1 LEELNTTMPKV
12 NPEPVPRDDPRLAV
26 AGTLWSSSA
35 PGGRFLG
42 NAALL
47 SPEIA
52 VTVATNLSRESGVAS
67 EDLLLSFPGL
77 LGSPGVFPMKAHIS
91 TIDTE
96 LGLAVLNVTGKP
108 PRMPPKDLVSDEMP
122 AECETVYYDADD
134 QKMGLFFARGSPD
147 NSSHKY
153 GLDLPEDLASTLRG
167 APVFSA
173 GRVVGIM
180 SGSMHPP
187 GFLEVMTI
195 AAMAQSRATYDV
207 FRLLPPSTS
216 NRLVSTDSKSSV
228 RSLVVTSRTEF
239 DDAMIFARFRASSRN
254 VLERAEGIRRGSRQR
269 EIHMEHL
276 IAGLFRSWAG
286 FFRKAGIDEPIL
298 LELIRSKAKA
308 QIAQDARPRGL
319 DKLPPMSK
327 HVRQALE
334 AAVRRADQ
342 RGAKSIWSTHLLY
355 GALSIEECSLIK
367 VLLQRGLRKEDISDA
382 EEPQPEQDG
391 PAETAFEIDQVV
403 EPPQRVGP
411 KASKPGKKSPDEG
424 KTPASENLKIDAPVS
439 RDGRAGVWITV
450 ADPNDDPNLTSLT
463 LGNTFGWAV
472 PQNCAKDDWVF
483 IWLVGG
489 IGFRYICR
497 AVATPHA
504 PQKDEHGPAQVTLEV
519 VAQLDDPITFQMLSD
534 NEELSSWNL
543 VRSSMQGALQ
553 KQRQTLL
560 VEAKRW
566 NALRGLILEH
576 NPDIQAVLNDIEP
589 PKVSSKE
596 SSDGARP
603 SILLGFKCNPVLW
616 QVLNLAIDLGR
627 NRKQKTRTLSSS
639 AIFFAFLEIGRRNS
653 TRILDAPSFLFDA
666 VSTDKAANQRYLAG
680 LTDYCGG
687 STALL
692 NDVSLVDAEIADP
705 PSTTDNVARWLTN
718 AGGISEQ
725 VADREGVDTTH
736 LLAVLLV
743 DNKSSHAQK
752 RLLEIGLDRNQLR
765 ADFYRAVVASRSEDH
780 QREWQRA
787 LFGED
792 ADVQFGRVLA
802 SYAPDDPE
810 DKRENP
816 DRLDITGDVEAFASV
831 IAAKNLD
838 PPLSIGLFGEWGS
851 GKSFFMSKLRAK
863 IEQLACAAR
872 TTDAVFCSQVVQ
884 ISFNAWHYVDEN
896 LWASLVTEVFD
907 KLFER
912 ISGGERTDEDA
923 RALVKRELLKAQGL
937 FQEAQKELEVARGD
951 LAKAEQALKKLR
963 AEREQKEQ
971 QIGVRLDDIAS
982 LLQGD
987 AETQKALEEAA
998 QTFGVAEAGKS
1009 FKSLET
1015 QVVQLQSL
1023 GNRATAIGMAI
1034 LQPPGQWFRIALL
1047 GVAFAAPILVGLAS
1061 ASIPSFQLKDI
1072 ITKIAMWGSLI
1083 ATLSA
1088 WLARQVERGSKAIGR
1103 VEGLFTRLNNIR
1115 QERKLQAEAEEIG
1128 QVESLRQREAAARE
1142 NVAGAEA
1149 KVQTLQREQEELK
1162 PGRRLQRFI
1171 QEKSRAAD
1179 YKQHLG
1185 LVSLIRQDFMTL
1197 SDLLSK
1203 REDLPIQ
1210 RIVLYIDDL
1219 DRCPPER
1226 VVEVLE
1232 AIHLILAFKLFV
1244 VVVGVDVR
1252 WISKSLADRYHNLLL
1267 DDSESREAVA
1277 SPHDYLEKIFQIPFW
1292 IRAMDFAGS
1301 QNLIEGLLANPES
1314 ASGVAT
1320 EDRSQTQVGH
1330 EEVVKADSAVP
1341 PLVPQ
1346 GQGVER
1352 RSEDIVI
1359 PSTDEVA
1366 LLPRETVND
1375 NSAAGDVDRPKAA
1388 TEQSEE
1394 QDETLPR
1401 RLRIEDVE
1409 LQFIKGLAAFVGSSP
1424 RRIKRFANI
1433 YRLLK
1438 ASVPQKE
1445 SASFLVSGSQSGEYQ
1460 GVIVLL
1466 AMLTG
1471 SPSLAPKVL
1480 RDLESAKDETSV
1492 EEFKA
1497 KLQRE
1502 MGAVVGRE
1510 YAGIIGLLEYY
1521 QVKKSPQVTLRLL
1534 KRWAPRVA
1542 RFSFRPYTAAN

>member
-1 LEELNTTMPKV
+1 
-12 NPEPVPRDDPRLAV
+12 
-26 AGTLWSSSA
+26 
-35 PGGRFLG
+35 
-42 NAALL
+42 
-47 SPEIA
+47 
-52 VTVATNLSRESGVAS
+52 
-67 EDLLLSFPGL
+67 
-77 LGSPGVFPMKAHIS
+77 MKAHVS

-96 LGLAVLNVTGKP
+96 LGLAVLNLTGAP
-108 PRMPPKDLVSDEMP
+108 PRIPPKDLVSDQMP
-122 AECETVYYDADD
+122 AECDTIFYDADK
-134 QKMGLFFARGSPD
+134 QTMGLFSAGVSPD
-147 NSSHKY
+147 NSSHTY
-153 GLDLPEDLASTLRG
+153 GLSLPEELAASLRG

-173 GRVVGIM
+173 GHVVGIM
-180 SGSMHPP
+180 AGSVRPP

-195 AAMAQSRATYDV
+195 AAMAQSNATYAV
-207 FRLLPPSTS
+207 LRLLPPTTS
-216 NRLVSTDSKSSV
+216 NRSVTADSKSSV
-228 RSLVVTSRTEF
+228 SSSVITSRREF
-239 DDAMIFARFRASSRN
+239 VEAAIFARLRASSRN
-254 VLERAEGIRRGSRQR
+254 VFERAEGMRRGSRQR
-269 EIHMEHL
+269 ELHMEHL
-276 IAGLFRSWAG
+276 IAGLFKSWET
-286 FFRKAGIDEPIL
+286 FFRKAGIDEPVL
-298 LELIRSKAKA
+298 LGLVRSKAKTE
-308 QIAQDARPRGL
+308 IVRDARPVGI

-327 HVRQALE
+327 HVRQALQ
-334 AAVRRADQ
+334 AAVTWADQ

-355 GALSIEECSLIK
+355 GALSIEECSFIK
-367 VLLQRGLRKEDISDA
+367 VLLQRGLRKENISDA
-382 EEPQPEQDG
+382 EESPPEPDE
-391 PAETAFEIDQVV
+391 PAVASFGIDQVADST
-403 EPPQRVGP
+403 QRVE
-411 KASKPGKKSPDEG
+411 SKTTKSRRKPPDEG
-424 KTPASENLKIDAPVS
+424 KTPASENLMDVPVTRDA
-439 RDGRAGVWITV
+439 RIGVWVTV
-450 ADPNDDPNLTSLT
+450 ADPADDPNLTSLT
-463 LGNTFGWAV
+463 QGKTFEWAV
-472 PQNCAKDDWVF
+472 PQLCAKDDWVF

-497 AVATPHA
+497 AVATPHE
-504 PQKDEHGPAQVTLEV
+504 PRKDEHGPAQVTLEV
-519 VAQLDDPITFQMLSD
+519 ATQLGNPITFQMLSD
-534 NEELSSWNL
+534 NEVLSSWNL
-543 VRSSMQGALQ
+543 VRSNMQGALQ
-553 KQRQTLL
+553 KQRRTLL
-560 VEAKRW
+560 AESKLW
-566 NALRGLILEH
+566 NALRGLIIEH
-576 NPDIQAVLNDIEP
+576 NPDVGPVLNRIDP
-589 PKVSSKE
+589 PKVSPKE
-596 SSDGARP
+596 SSDLARTE
-603 SILLGFKCNPVLW
+603 ILQGFVGNPGLW

-627 NRKQKTRTLSSS
+627 NRKQKTRVLSSS
-639 AIFFAFLEIGRRNS
+639 AILFAFLEIGRRNS
-653 TRILDAPSFLFDA
+653 TRISDAPGFLFDA
-666 VSTDKAANQRYLAG
+666 VSTDNAAYQRYLAD
-680 LTDYCGG
+680 LTNYCGG
-687 STALL
+687 STTLL
-692 NDVSLVDAEIADP
+692 KDVALVDGRLSDS
-705 PSTTDNVARWLTN
+705 PSTTGNVARWLAN
-718 AGGISEQ
+718 AREISEQ
-725 VADREGVDTTH
+725 VADGDNVDTAH
-736 LLAVLLV
+736 LLAALLV

-765 ADFYRAVVASRSEDH
+765 ADFYRAVVASRSGEH

-787 LFGED
+787 LFGKD
-792 ADVQFGRVLA
+792 ADAHFGPVIA
-802 SYAPDDPE
+802 SYAADDPE
-810 DKRENP
+810 DRRENP
-816 DRLDITGDVEAFASV
+816 DRLDITADVEAFASV

-863 IEQLACAAR
+863 VDQLARAAG

-971 QIGVRLDDIAS
+971 QIGARLDDIAT
-982 LLQGD
+982 LLRDDPQ
-987 AETQKALEEAA
+987 TKKALEETA
-998 QTFGVAEAGKS
+998 QTFGVTEAAKS
-1009 FKSLET
+1009 FKSLEA

-1023 GNRATAIGMAI
+1023 GKRASAIGMAI

-1088 WLARQVERGSKAIGR
+1088 WLARQVERGSTAIGR
-1103 VEGLFTRLNNIR
+1103 VEALFTRLNNIR
-1115 QERKLQAEAEEIG
+1115 QERSLQGEAEERG
-1128 QVESLRQREAAARE
+1128 QVESLRQREAVAKDK
-1142 NVAGAEA
+1142 VAGAEGR
-1149 KVQTLQREQEELK
+1149 VQTLQREQEELK

-1252 WISKSLADRYHNLLL
+1252 WISKSLADRYRNLLL
-1267 DDSESREAVA
+1267 DDSESRDSVA

-1292 IRAMDFAGS
+1292 IRAMDVAGS
-1301 QNLIEGLLANPES
+1301 QSLIEGLLANQES
-1314 ASGVAT
+1314 AAGVTT
-1320 EDRSQTQVGH
+1320 EISSQIPVGN
-1330 EEVVKADSAVP
+1330 EEVGEAHTAIP
-1341 PLVPQ
+1341 PLVVQ
-1346 GQGVER
+1346 GQGVEMPANEIVLP
-1352 RSEDIVI
+1352 SEDQ
-1359 PSTDEVA
+1359 VA
-1366 LLPRETVND
+1366 VLPRDTVNGT
-1375 NSAAGDVDRPKAA
+1375 STPEDVDRPQTVIAQA
-1388 TEQSEE
+1388 EDQA
-1394 QDETLPR
+1394 DTLPR

-1424 RRIKRFANI
+1424 RRIKRFVNI

-1438 ASVPQKE
+1438 ASVPPKE
-1445 SASFLVSGSQSGEYQ
+1445 SASFLLSGSQSGEYQ

-1466 AMLTG
+1466 AMVTG

-1480 RDLESAKDETSV
+1480 RDLENAKGETSV
-1492 EEFKA
+1492 EDFKA
-1497 KLQRE
+1497 NLQKE
-1502 MGAVVGRE
+1502 MGAAVGRE
-1510 YAGIIGLLEYY
+1510 YAGIVGLLEYY
-1521 QVKKSPQVTLRLL
+1521 QANKNPQVTLRLL

-1542 RFSFRPYTAAN
+1542 RFSFRPYAMLR